1 MVDDP
6 RFRCTLLPFIKDTQ
20 VLTSKNLIHG
30 FSTRLKGV
38 SPHPF
43 DTLNLGFSGGDAPE
57 RVIKNREIFFSS
69 LGIDPGKIFLTRQV
83 HGNRVFSISEQVKDY
98 EALKK
103 RASQEACDALIT
115 NQTGIPLTVL
125 TADCVPLIIW
135 DPVQRAIGVVHAGWR
150 GTLQRVT
157 EVTLQAMATTFHTYP
172 KDCRVV
178 IGPSI
183 RSCCYEVGEMVV
195 EPFKAT
201 FSYASCLIIQKGNHR
216 WLLDLAQANRQQLI
230 RSGVCEENISTLNYC
245 TYCRSDLF
253 FSYRRDGKRTGRML
267 STAMLLAD

>member
-1 MVDDP
+1 M
-6 RFRCTLLPFIKDTQ
+6 LPFIKDTQ

-30 FSTRLKGV
+30 FSTRLKGI
-38 SPHPF
+38 SPYPF

-69 LGIDPGKIFLTRQV
+69 LGIDPRKIFLTKQV
-83 HGNRVFSISEQVKDY
+83 HGNQIFSIDKPVIDY

-125 TADCVPLIIW
+125 TADCVPLIVW
-135 DPVQRAIGVVHAGWR
+135 DPVQKAIGVIHAGWR
-150 GTLQRVT
+150 GTLKKVT
-157 EVTLQAMATTFHTYP
+157 EATLQAMKVTFRTHP
-172 KDCRVV
+172 RDCRVV

-183 RSCCYEVGEMVV
+183 RGCCYEVDRMVV

-201 FSYASCLIIQKGNHR
+201 FPYADCLLIQKGDHT

-230 RSGVCEENISTLNYC
+230 RSGVREENISMLNYC
-245 TYCRSDLF
+245 TYCRPDLF

-267 STAMLLAD
+267 STAMLVAD